1 MISSDVLFRTLR
13 DQPSVLLV
21 RAHKHIA
28 LIDFRDIAVVLEILL
43 LAQVHRAITHL
54 NLILGHSNLQL
65 KFSTFIL
72 HRHVAFV

>member
-1 MISSDVLFRTLR
+1 MCFEGESQEPVHAGNKGAKAF
-13 DQPSVLLV
+13 LV
-21 RAHKHIA
+21 CGAKH
-28 LIDFRDIAVVLEILL
+28 DIAVVLESLL